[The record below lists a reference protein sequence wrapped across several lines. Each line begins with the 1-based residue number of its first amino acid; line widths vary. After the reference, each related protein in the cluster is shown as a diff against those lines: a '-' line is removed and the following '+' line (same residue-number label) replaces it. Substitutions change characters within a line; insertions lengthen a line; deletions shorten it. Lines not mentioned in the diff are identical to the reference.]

1 MWGVK
6 QCTFFI
12 YLLILRKFLTKIS
25 IQRQNLNLIVTE
37 MTSLELPRE
46 FF

>member
-25 IQRQNLNLIVTE
+25 IEHPNLNLIMTE
-37 MTSLELPRE
+37 ITSLELSRD